1 MLASTPD
8 MQYFPG
14 LTKVFILSGL
24 SFLIAIAW
32 TPLLLKFLKKYR
44 LGKSIRQG
52 SAPVYAKM
60 HKKKEGTPTMG
71 GILIWATVSFLEV
84 LFFALDKLTHLPLFH
99 YLNFLTRPQTLLP
112 LGALF
117 ATALV
122 GAIDDLMNIFKIGP
136 HGGGL
141 RMRHRLVLYTLVAAF
156 GAWWFYS
163 KLAWDIIHVPGIG
176 DFAIGVWYIPIFI
189 FIMVATSFST
199 NETDGLDGLAG
210 GTLLFAFA
218 SFGVIAFA
226 KGKIE
231 LAAFCG
237 VIAGALLAFLWFNI
251 YPARFFMGDTGAMS
265 LGTTLGIIAMLTN
278 SALVLPLIGIVLVIE
293 SLSVIIQWLAKK
305 FAKRKIF
312 LSSPIHH
319 HFEARGWPEP
329 QVVMRFWIIA
339 VLGCLVGLVI
349 GLIGMGT
356 PPK

>member
-1 MLASTPD
+1 MRMTPD

-24 SFLIAIAW
+24 SFLIAILW
-32 TPLLLKFLKKYR
+32 TPFFLKLLKKYKI
-44 LGKSIRQG
+44 GKSIR
-52 SAPVYAKM
+52 SAGAPLFTKL
-60 HKKKEGTPTMG
+60 HQKKEGTPTMG
-71 GILIWATVSFLEV
+71 GVLIWVTVSFLAI
-84 LFFALDKLTHLPLFH
+84 LFFSLDKLTHLSIFH

-112 LGALF
+112 LGALV

-122 GAIDDLMNIFKIGP
+122 GAVDDLMNVFKVGP
-136 HGGGL
+136 GGGGL
-141 RMRHRLVLYTLVAAF
+141 RMRHRLILYTIVAIF
-156 GAWWFYS
+156 GAWWFYY
-163 KLAWDIIHVPGIG
+163 KLDWDIIHLPGVG
-176 DFAIGVWYIPIFI
+176 DFAIGWLYIPLFI

-210 GTLLFAFA
+210 GVLLFAFA

-237 VIAGALLAFLWFNI
+237 TIAGALLAFLWFNI

-293 SLSVIIQWLAKK
+293 SLSVILQWSAKK
-305 FAKRKIF
+305 VLRRKIF

-339 VLGCLVGLVI
+339 VLGCLIGLII

>member
-1 MLASTPD
+1 MDTTQG

-14 LTKVFILSGL
+14 LTKVFLLSGL
-24 SFLIAIAW
+24 SFLIAILW
-32 TPLLLKFLKKYR
+32 TPLLIKFLKKYKI
-44 LGKSIRQG
+44 GKSIRTDG
-52 SAPVYAKM
+52 APLYTKL
-60 HKKKEGTPTMG
+60 HQKKEGTPTMG
-71 GILIWATVSFLEV
+71 GMLIWITVLFLAI
-84 LFFALDKLTHLPLFH
+84 LFFALDKLTHIPFFH

-112 LGALF
+112 LGALV

-122 GAIDDLMNIFKIGP
+122 GAMDDLLNVFKIGP
-136 HGGGL
+136 KGGGL
-141 RMRHRLVLYTLVAAF
+141 RMRHRLILYTIVAIF
-156 GAWWFYS
+156 GAWWFYY
-163 KLAWDIIHVPGIG
+163 KLAWDVIHIPGIG
-176 DFAIGVWYIPIFI
+176 DFAIGWWYIPLFI
-189 FIMVATSFST
+189 LIMVATSFST

-210 GTLLFAFA
+210 GVLLFAFA

-226 KGKIE
+226 KGRIE

-237 VIAGALLAFLWFNI
+237 TIAGSLLAFLWFNI

-293 SLSVIIQWLAKK
+293 SASVILQYTAKK
-305 FAKRKIF
+305 AFKKKIF

-319 HFEARGWPEP
+319 HFEAKGWPEP

-339 VLGCLVGLVI
+339 VLGCLVGLIV